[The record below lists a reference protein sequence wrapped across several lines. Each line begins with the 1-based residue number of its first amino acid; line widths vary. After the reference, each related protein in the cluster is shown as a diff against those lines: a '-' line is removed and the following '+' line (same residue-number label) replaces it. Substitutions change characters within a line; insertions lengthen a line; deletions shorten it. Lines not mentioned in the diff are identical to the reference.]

1 MRSIGLS
8 SRLLIVA
15 VLAAVFGGVLT
26 AIAFRT
32 ENAPAFLNYSVLPS
46 TIAFLLVSGGH
57 AGNTSTALDV
67 APFAAGL
74 INMIFYSLVV
84 IGIAKICRKFIPFK
98 GNPHDHR

>member
-1 MRSIGLS
+1 MRLSGLS
-8 SRLLIVA
+8 SRLSIIVI
-15 VLAAVFGGVLT
+15 LAAAFGGLLT

-32 ENAPAFLNYSVLPS
+32 ENAPVFLNYSVLPG

-57 AGNTSTALDV
+57 AGSTPTALAM

-74 INMIFYSLVV
+74 VNMISYSLVV

-98 GNPHDHR
+98 GNLQ